1 MSGLLPAPDDF
12 GTVRDGRELTPSRHS
27 TGPSTNGGN
36 RPETVIHWNH
46 AQGPLPDQKAAVR
59 TALLKP
65 PVLTHISH
73 SGSPASGALAE
84 GRCPVLP
91 AKAEENSGIA
101 TGLLT
106 RSGHQ

>member
-1 MSGLLPAPDDF
+1 MKRFIEGVD
-12 GTVRDGRELTPSRHS
+12 R
-27 TGPSTNGGN
+27 
-36 RPETVIHWNH
+36 
-46 AQGPLPDQKAAVR
+46 AQGSMFPDEKDAMKPEDAAVR
-59 TALLKP
+59 ITLLKP

-91 AKAEENSGIA
+91 AKAEENSGVA